1 MDKILIVGY
10 GVTGYNMLNELL
22 GLAPDIYDINKEIKL
37 PARQHSEYDFIFI
50 CVDTPYI
57 DETNPCDISQIK
69 NAINEWKPY
78 LTTGGVFVIKST
90 ILPSLTDTLSELNV
104 PIVYSPEYYGN
115 TQHCN
120 NFEFNFTIL
129 GGEGSYP
136 YKIQQLLQ
144 KVKDARHTFRVV
156 DAKTA
161 CLAKYMENCY
171 LAMKVSFCSQF
182 FDIAKENDVNYE
194 DLRELFILDPR
205 VNPSHTFVYRDKPYW
220 DSHCLNKDV
229 RAIAETQNAELL
241 KNIINFNNNQKNNM
255 EKDRIERMKTE
266 KAELETRTTKLLAF
280 MESAEFETLDNADK
294 RLLRQQYCGM
304 EVYLT
309 SLRARLLREDM
320 KRFETDIKAVSKE
333 CEELKAQG
341 KSDEEVAEIFA
352 KKAANVRMVG
362 SDMLDEMIQVV
373 MSGMVYSDFCKK

>member
-10 GVTGYNMLNELL
+10 GITGYNMHNELL
-22 GLAPDIYDINKEIKL
+22 GLSPDLYDINKKIKL
-37 PARQHSEYDFIFI
+37 PTRQHSEYDFIFI

-57 DETNPCDISQIK
+57 DTDNPCDITQVK
-69 NAINEWKPY
+69 NAINKWKPH
-78 LTTGGVFVIKST
+78 LTEGGTFVIKST
-90 ILPSLTDTLSELNV
+90 VLPSLIDTLSELNV

-136 YKIQQLLQ
+136 YKVQQLLQ
-144 KVKDARHTFRVV
+144 KVKDARHTFRIV

-182 FDIAKENDVNYE
+182 FDIANENGVNYE

-205 VNPSHTFVYRDKPYW
+205 VNPSHTFVYNDKPYW

-241 KNIINFNNNQKNNM
+241 KNIINFNNKRKINN
-255 EKDRIERMKTE
+255 
-266 KAELETRTTKLLAF
+266 
-280 MESAEFETLDNADK
+280 
-294 RLLRQQYCGM
+294 
-304 EVYLT
+304 
-309 SLRARLLREDM
+309 
-320 KRFETDIKAVSKE
+320 
-333 CEELKAQG
+333 
-341 KSDEEVAEIFA
+341 
-352 KKAANVRMVG
+352 
-362 SDMLDEMIQVV
+362 
-373 MSGMVYSDFCKK
+373 

>member
-10 GVTGYNMLNELL
+10 GVTGYNLHNELI
-22 GLAPDIYDINKEIKL
+22 GLSPDLFDINKKIKL

-57 DETNPCDISQIK
+57 DTDNPCDITQVE

-78 LTTGGVFVIKST
+78 LTTGGVFIIKST
-90 ILPSLTDTLSELNV
+90 VLPSLTDTLSELNV

-136 YKIQQLLQ
+136 YKVQQLLQ

-156 DAKTA
+156 DAKAA

-182 FDIAKENDVNYE
+182 FNIAKEIGVNYE

-205 VNPSHTFVYRDKPYW
+205 INPSHTFVYRDKPYW

-229 RAIAETQNAELL
+229 QALTDTYDAELL
-241 KNIINFNNNQKNNM
+241 KSIIKFNNIQKN
-255 EKDRIERMKTE
+255 E
-266 KAELETRTTKLLAF
+266 
-280 MESAEFETLDNADK
+280 
-294 RLLRQQYCGM
+294 
-304 EVYLT
+304 
-309 SLRARLLREDM
+309 
-320 KRFETDIKAVSKE
+320 KRFNK
-333 CEELKAQG
+333 
-341 KSDEEVAEIFA
+341 
-352 KKAANVRMVG
+352 
-362 SDMLDEMIQVV
+362 
-373 MSGMVYSDFCKK
+373 